1 MEQERIGKEQSKE
14 GQDRKSH
21 GGRENRNHEKMLIH
35 KPAGRV
41 LRTGLSATAIR
52 RNT

>member
-1 MEQERIGKEQSKE
+1 MWNKRGLERNRAKR
-14 GQDRKSH
+14 DRKSH

-41 LRTGLSATAIR
+41 LRTGLSATAIW